1 MVRVCC
7 FKFVKGTHGDQKVQP
22 SSKTSFGDDKSR
34 IAPLLPALSKVVAC
48 NKNVLGFINSA
59 VVRKINVVK
68 MVGDRRT
75 ALIKMNLCMLR
86 FHCLFFSVYV
96 VVVLAL

>member
-1 MVRVCC
+1 MVRVRCP
-7 FKFVKGTHGDQKVQP
+7 KFVKTTHGDQKVQP
-22 SSKTSFGDDKSR
+22 SSKTSFGDNKSR
-34 IAPLLPALSKVVAC
+34 VGPLLPALIKVVAC

-96 VVVLAL
+96 VSVLAL